1 MFHASCFMNKGFTM
15 IELIVVMSIVGIL
28 SSALFFNWR
37 SGEATFALQ
46 NSAYKLAQNIREMQE
61 MAMEAR
67 EIDCNGYTGSS
78 FGVQF
83 KRSWPTY
90 YKLFVDC
97 NDNKVFDAND
107 KTLGIVNF
115 EKGVEIST
123 LSAPALSP
131 AAAFDVLFVPPD
143 PTTYIKNK
151 TSDMEGVVTIYLP
164 DYPSKQKIITINTSG
179 MIKIK

>member
-1 MFHASCFMNKGFTM
+1 MVEF
-15 IELIVVMSIVGIL
+15 LVVISIIGIL
-28 SSALFFNWR
+28 SSVLFFNWR

-46 NSAYKLAQNIREMQE
+46 KSAYRLAQDIREMQE

-67 EIDCNGYTGSS
+67 EIDCNGDTGSS

-83 KRSWPTY
+83 KRSWPDY

-97 NDNKVFDAND
+97 NDNRIFEAND
-107 KTLGIVNF
+107 IELRRVYF

-123 LSAPALSP
+123 LAAPALTP
-131 AAAFDVLFVPPD
+131 AAAFGILFVPPD

-151 TSDMEGVVTIYLP
+151 SSDIEGAVTIYVL
-164 DYPSKQKIITINTSG
+164 DYPSMQRTIIVNTSG
-179 MIKIK
+179 MIEIK